1 MKKSKNLKRRIGA
14 VLLSLVLALTMIVT
28 PSTFTTKKVSADE
41 TEGTENQNLFTNW
54 AIAIESAQS
63 ETSYFKED
71 ETPDLKTAI
80 FFTVLQYEIEPETN
94 EKIDVD
100 TFIDKVNSNFNFG
113 ESDKLTREKMEPF
126 KDNEEANG
134 WFAYD
139 GETVT
144 IPGGK
149 ASNGLTCVFI
159 GEKEDN
165 NSGVDTKYGV
175 LFDKQFPTVAPQYVA
190 LDLKD
195 DKIISYR
202 KIKNVSA
209 DLVIYENE
217 YDEES
222 GQQIRTEYTIDN
234 KTFLPYNSSYNVGY
248 KLKVEDDNEIVT
260 LNEQDLG
267 EDALKIKMS
276 SKDSK
281 IVQVHNDNEDELSV
295 TSYEDKGNTSLKY
308 ELEANGDS
316 IFAGTQSC
324 TVFGFKISDNNFY
337 SMNFLPGETIE
348 LKAQADELDSENV
361 SYKWNSKE
369 LNIDNVE
376 GKNYQLKVPT
386 DVKSGKISVTAFING
401 TKIATCSKEFN
412 VKDCNFNI
420 VASDRYTHK
429 THLGALKVNE
439 GYYIELDGLEFDWDL
454 GNGNRN
460 DEKNRQT
467 FYIIDFE
474 FNGNH
479 LTATEKEEN
488 LKNDD
493 FSVSIGAG
501 GGNPNRIV
509 TFKKAGTL
517 KIDAKAYRN
526 GELLK
531 AVSQTFTV
539 EGDTPSNPTKPD
551 PTPSNPAK
559 PDPTP
564 SNPTK
569 PDSTPAPSNPTT
581 TAANKTTT
589 PAKVTVKKTTL
600 KSAKNAKGKK
610 LVVKWGKNTA
620 GNGYQVQY
628 STSKKF
634 ANGNKTKTISKNK
647 TTSLTI
653 KGLKKKKTYYVRIR
667 TYKKVAGKTY
677 YSSWSS
683 VKKAKINK

>member
-1 MKKSKNLKRRIGA
+1 MYQL
-14 VLLSLVLALTMIVT
+14 
-28 PSTFTTKKVSADE
+28 
-41 TEGTENQNLFTNW
+41 
-54 AIAIESAQS
+54 
-63 ETSYFKED
+63 
-71 ETPDLKTAI
+71 
-80 FFTVLQYEIEPETN
+80 
-94 EKIDVD
+94 
-100 TFIDKVNSNFNFG
+100 
-113 ESDKLTREKMEPF
+113 
-126 KDNEEANG
+126 
-134 WFAYD
+134 
-139 GETVT
+139 
-144 IPGGK
+144 
-149 ASNGLTCVFI
+149 
-159 GEKEDN
+159 
-165 NSGVDTKYGV
+165 
-175 LFDKQFPTVAPQYVA
+175 
-190 LDLKD
+190 
-195 DKIISYR
+195 
-202 KIKNVSA
+202 
-209 DLVIYENE
+209 IYENE

-222 GQQIRTEYTIDN
+222 DQQIRTEYTIDN
-234 KTFLPYNSSYNVGY
+234 KTFLPYDSSYNVGY
-248 KLKVEDDNEIVT
+248 KLKVEDDNETVT

-276 SKDSK
+276 SEDSK
-281 IVQVHNDNEDELSV
+281 IVQVHNEDELLV
-295 TSYEDKGNTSLKY
+295 TSYEDKGNTNLKY
-308 ELEANGDS
+308 ELQANGDT
-316 IFAGTQSC
+316 IFAGTESC

-369 LNIDNVE
+369 FNINNVD

-401 TKIATCSKEFN
+401 TKIATCSKDFN

-439 GYYIELDGLEFDWDL
+439 GYYIELNGLEFDWDL
-454 GNGNRN
+454 GNGNRD

-509 TFKKAGTL
+509 TLKKAGTL
-517 KIDAKAYRN
+517 KVDAKAYRN

-531 AVSQTFTV
+531 EVSQTFTV

-551 PTPSNPAK
+551 PTPSQ
-559 PDPTP
+559 
-564 SNPTK
+564 
-569 PDSTPAPSNPTT
+569 PTT
-581 TAANKTTT
+581 L
-589 PAKVTVKKTTL
+589 AKVTVKKTTL

-610 LVVKWGKNTA
+610 LVVKWNKNTA
-620 GNGYQVQY
+620 GNGYQIQY

-647 TTSLTI
+647 TTSVTI